1 VDAPSILWLIP
12 ALPLLGAIVNGLG
25 AGKLPR
31 KVVSLIGV
39 GTVGLA
45 FAVAIYCLVSLLH
58 QAPEE
63 RVFVQQLYSW
73 IDSGDLSVPV
83 RFALDPL
90 SAVMVLVVTGV
101 GFLIHV
107 YSTGY
112 MGHEKAYG
120 RYFSYL
126 NLFTFAM
133 LVLVMADNFLVM
145 FFGWEG
151 VGLCSYLLIGFWYE
165 RPSAAAA
172 GKKAFVVNRIG
183 DWGFLIGMLLVFVA
197 FGTLDFPRV
206 FAEAPVRL
214 AFGSALA
221 TAIALFL
228 FIGAVGKSAQ
238 IPLYVWL
245 PDAMEGPTPV
255 SALIHAATMVTA
267 GVYMIARC
275 HILYAL
281 APTALIVVAIIG
293 AATALFAATIGLV
306 QKDIKRVLAY
316 STVSQLGYMFLA
328 MGVGAYAS
336 GIFHLMTHAFFK
348 ALLFLGAG
356 SVIHALSGEQDM
368 DKMGGLKAHLPRT
381 HLTMLIGTLAI
392 AGIFPLSGFF
402 SKDEILWN
410 AWRNGGPGLWAVGVI
425 GAFLTA
431 FYMFR
436 LYFMTFHG
444 PMRASEEAKHHLHES
459 PASMTVPLM
468 ILAVLAVIGGFVQI
482 PLLAGGQRL
491 DAFLEPVFADLARVT
506 GETSRAVGAAH
517 AEHQP
522 LLEGA
527 LMAVSLLVAIA
538 GIWLARKFYVTD
550 PALPRRMAESARGF
564 YRLLWDKYRVD
575 ELYDRHIVQPILRGS
590 VKLWQDFDAAVID
603 GIVNGVGRQIER
615 GASLLRSAQTG
626 YVQFYA
632 LILTLGLVV
641 VFGYLALR

>member
-1 VDAPSILWLIP
+1 
-12 ALPLLGAIVNGLG
+12 
-25 AGKLPR
+25 
-31 KVVSLIGV
+31 
-39 GTVGLA
+39 
-45 FAVAIYCLVSLLH
+45 
-58 QAPEE
+58 
-63 RVFVQQLYSW
+63 
-73 IDSGDLSVPV
+73 
-83 RFALDPL
+83 
-90 SAVMVLVVTGV
+90 
-101 GFLIHV
+101 
-107 YSTGY
+107 
-112 MGHEKAYG
+112 
-120 RYFSYL
+120 
-126 NLFTFAM
+126 
-133 LVLVMADNFLVM
+133 
-145 FFGWEG
+145 
-151 VGLCSYLLIGFWYE
+151 
-165 RPSAAAA
+165 
-172 GKKAFVVNRIG
+172 
-183 DWGFLIGMLLVFVA
+183 
-197 FGTLDFPRV
+197 
-206 FAEAPVRL
+206 
-214 AFGSALA
+214 
-221 TAIALFL
+221 
-228 FIGAVGKSAQ
+228 
-238 IPLYVWL
+238 
-245 PDAMEGPTPV
+245 
-255 SALIHAATMVTA
+255 
-267 GVYMIARC
+267 
-275 HILYAL
+275 
-281 APTALIVVAIIG
+281 VVAVIG

-468 ILAVLAVIGGFVQI
+468 ILAVLAAVGGFVQI
-482 PLLAGGQRL
+482 PLIAGGQRL

-506 GETSRAVGAAH
+506 GETARAVGAAH

-522 LLEGA
+522 HLEGA
-527 LMAVSLLVAIA
+527 LMVVSLLVAVA

-550 PALPRRMAESARGF
+550 PGLPRRMAESARGL

-575 ELYDRHIVQPILRGS
+575 EMYDRHIVQPIVRGS
-590 VKLWQDFDAAVID
+590 VKLWQEFDAAVID
-603 GIVNGVGRQIER
+603 GAVNGIGRQIER